1 MLTGGKLRKIDMRNS
16 SIVEIACV
24 VKRTTEKAILIN
36 HGVPEEVW
44 IPKSQISDWCDGPD
58 DEPGY
63 GTTSIFIPE
72 WLATEKELV

>member
-1 MLTGGKLRKIDMRNS
+1 MRNS
-16 SIVEIACV
+16 KSESVEIGVV
-24 VKRTTEKAILIN
+24 VKRVTDRAVLVN
-36 HGVPEEVW
+36 HGHPKEEW

-72 WLATEKELV
+72 WLATEKGMV